1 MARRNHYSRPF
12 CLEKLMT
19 WPKGE
24 PRVQEHRVV
33 VLGKKQSK
41 VVVVVEIGLL
51 LGGVQLPVAPSLSS
65 VSDDVCVHIDTTT
78 TTGPSRMAR
87 RVSRTGP
94 QSSAQ
99 KLLPGPNHGFM
110 VENFT
115 GSAMTTTDCK
125 VRIVSTM
132 KAAML

>member
-1 MARRNHYSRPF
+1 
-12 CLEKLMT
+12 MT

-41 VVVVVEIGLL
+41 VAVEIGLL

-115 GSAMTTTDCK
+115 GSTMTTTDCK
-125 VRIVSTM
+125 VLSNTM

>member
-1 MARRNHYSRPF
+1 
-12 CLEKLMT
+12 MT

-41 VVVVVEIGLL
+41 VVVVEIGLL

-115 GSAMTTTDCK
+115 GSAMTTDPANC
-125 VRIVSTM
+125 STM
-132 KAAML
+132 KAAVLRVEFCDHNFLQKHFFFIRDS

>member
-1 MARRNHYSRPF
+1 
-12 CLEKLMT
+12 MT

-24 PRVQEHRVV
+24 PRVQEGRAGQAEGAAA
-33 VLGKKQSK
+33 LGLAAGL
-41 VVVVVEIGLL
+41 GLL

-115 GSAMTTTDCK
+115 GSATTDCK
-125 VRIVSTM
+125 LLR
-132 KAAML
+132 

>member
-1 MARRNHYSRPF
+1 M
-12 CLEKLMT
+12 
-19 WPKGE
+19 
-24 PRVQEHRVV
+24 QEHRVV

-41 VVVVVEIGLL
+41 VVVVEIGLL

-65 VSDDVCVHIDTTT
+65 VSDDVCVHIDTTTT